1 MMWCKTLVE
10 LWAKHSRRR
19 LSRGGA
25 KDSNNG
31 LYGADVQI
39 LVETEGLDCIAP
51 LRWLN
56 GPLLQ
61 YCLEQYWIKGWHW
74 DIAARLSVRGQNC
87 TKLGWNAQIRDILF
101 TESSFVKEMMR
112 HSGMTN
118 TAVLNRRNDN
128 MEWKQCKKRW
138 KGGVQWSYRVHCTW
152 YSDLTGYSMVGI
164 RFTSLPLIDIS
175 SSLAFLFFCYIFLQP
190 ETFFVKTK
198 RPLAIIDSFAL
209 KDKEEKTQSGWKTV
223 KHSCCTSLSWFFC
236 S

>member
-25 KDSNNG
+25 KDSNDG

-74 DIAARLSVRGQNC
+74 DIAARLALRGQNC

-118 TAVLNRRNDN
+118 TAVLNRRNDK

-138 KGGVQWSYRVHCTW
+138 KGGVQWSYRVQHGW
-152 YSDLTGYSMVGI
+152 YKVHFSPFDW
-164 RFTSLPLIDIS
+164 
-175 SSLAFLFFCYIFLQP
+175 Q
-190 ETFFVKTK
+190 
-198 RPLAIIDSFAL
+198 
-209 KDKEEKTQSGWKTV
+209 QQ
-223 KHSCCTSLSWFFC
+223 
-236 S
+236 

>member
-1 MMWCKTLVE
+1 MIRGKLTTMKKCTVMQGKGYDVVQNIGWFE

-25 KDSNNG
+25 KDSNDG

-74 DIAARLSVRGQNC
+74 DIAARLAVRGQNC

-118 TAVLNRRNDN
+118 TAVLNRRNDK

-138 KGGVQWSYRVHCTW
+138 KGGVHCTQ
-152 YSDLTGYSMVGI
+152 YSDLTGYTVPGTVI
-164 RFTSLPLIDIS
+164 
-175 SSLAFLFFCYIFLQP
+175 LQG
-190 ETFFVKTK
+190 TAWLV
-198 RPLAIIDSFAL
+198 
-209 KDKEEKTQSGWKTV
+209 
-223 KHSCCTSLSWFFC
+223 
-236 S
+236 